1 MSFASHAA
9 QPGSTSLPASAEPRT
24 VRVWDPVV
32 RIFHWGVAVAFLI
45 AYLTAEELAGVHR
58 ATGYL
63 IAGLLAVRVVW
74 GLIGTKHARFIDFI
88 RSPRTAFD
96 YLRQSRDGTAPRY
109 LGHNPAGGLMAIAL
123 MGLLGGICYTGY
135 LMTTPQWWGSAVM
148 EVLHETLVIGTVA
161 LIVLHILGNLFSSIV
176 HRENLTLAMI
186 TGRKRVQ

>member
-9 QPGSTSLPASAEPRT
+9 QPGSTSLPASAPQT

-32 RIFHWGVAVAFLI
+32 RIFHWGVAIAFLI
-45 AYLTAEELAGVHR
+45 ACLTAEELDGIHR

-63 IAGLLAVRVVW
+63 IAALLAVRVVW
-74 GLIGTKHARFIDFI
+74 GLIGTKYARFIDFV
-88 RSPRTAFD
+88 RSPRTALE

-135 LMTTPQWWGSAVM
+135 LMTTPQWWCSELM
-148 EVLHETLVIGTVA
+148 EGLHETLVNGTIG

-176 HRENLTLAMI
+176 HRENLTLSMI

>member
-9 QPGSTSLPASAEPRT
+9 QPGSTSLPASAPQT

-32 RIFHWGVAVAFLI
+32 RIFHWGVAIAFLI
-45 AYLTAEELAGVHR
+45 ACLTAEELDGIHR

-63 IAGLLAVRVVW
+63 IAALLAVRVVW
-74 GLIGTKHARFIDFI
+74 GLIGTKYARFIDFV
-88 RSPRTAFD
+88 RSPRTALE
-96 YLRQSRDGTAPRY
+96 YLLQSRDGTAPRY

-135 LMTTPQWWGSAVM
+135 LMTTPQWWGSELM
-148 EVLHETLVIGTVA
+148 EGLHETLVNGTIG

-176 HRENLTLAMI
+176 HRENLTLSMI

>member
-9 QPGSTSLPASAEPRT
+9 QPGSTSLPASAPQT

-32 RIFHWGVAVAFLI
+32 RIFHWGVAIAFLI
-45 AYLTAEELAGVHR
+45 ACLTAEELDGIHR

-63 IAGLLAVRVVW
+63 IAALLAVRVVW
-74 GLIGTKHARFIDFI
+74 GLIGTKYARFIDFV
-88 RSPRTAFD
+88 RSPRTALE
-96 YLRQSRDGTAPRY
+96 YLRQSRNGTAPRY

-135 LMTTPQWWGSAVM
+135 LMTTPQWWGSELM
-148 EVLHETLVIGTVA
+148 EGLHETLVNGTIG

-176 HRENLTLAMI
+176 HRENLTLSMI

>member
-9 QPGSTSLPASAEPRT
+9 QPGSTSLPASAPQT

-32 RIFHWGVAVAFLI
+32 RIFHWGVAIAFLI
-45 AYLTAEELAGVHR
+45 ACLTAEELDGIHR

-63 IAGLLAVRVVW
+63 IAALLAVRVVW
-74 GLIGTKHARFIDFI
+74 GLIGTKYARFIDFV
-88 RSPRTAFD
+88 RSPRTALE

-135 LMTTPQWWGSAVM
+135 LMTTPQWWGSELM
-148 EVLHETLVIGTVA
+148 EGLHETLVNGTIG

-176 HRENLTLAMI
+176 HRENLTLSMI
-186 TGRKRVQ
+186 TGRKRAQ